1 MAFAFT
7 QKTFPTLIEC
17 LTFHGAFYVYAA
29 VAFILT
35 VWAAVTIKLTDGLSL
50 VETERLYD
58 GRMTRNY
65 DSSGAPK
72 TILPSNTINV
82 K

>member
-7 QKTFPTLIEC
+7 QKTFPTLVEC
-17 LTFHGAFYVYAA
+17 LTFHGAFYFYAA
-29 VAFILT
+29 MAFILT
-35 VWAAVTIKLTDGLSL
+35 VWAVVTIKLTDGLSL

-58 GRMTRNY
+58 CRTARNY
-65 DSSGAPK
+65 DSTAAPK
-72 TILPSNTINV
+72 NYSS